1 MNVDTLID
9 RLITLREHAL
19 PGTALVKAYDGD
31 SGKLEEATGFLF
43 DQALCASPALQ
54 GWGQAKHLR

>member
-31 SGKLEEATGFLF
+31 SGKLEEVTGFLF
-43 DQALCASPALQ
+43 DNESVELCTDDTD
-54 GWGQAKHLR
+54 

>member
-19 PGTALVKAYDGD
+19 PGTALVKA
-31 SGKLEEATGFLF
+31 SQVIVAPTEA
-43 DQALCASPALQ
+43 
-54 GWGQAKHLR
+54 K